1 MGEPHIAGFRLELSA
16 LQALCRHVF
25 AFRLAMI
32 AISAPIVMYGAD
44 PGPYQWAVGAAL
56 LVTFMTSYALFR
68 DWERLGPLLLRHP
81 LLLLGDTLFAALLLL
96 AASPDSPLAYLSAC
110 TPLLAGLVYGGKG
123 AAWFTVLQAVVLAAV
138 LALAPGVGADPANS
152 LLLPGFYAIAGW
164 TGTVLRRL
172 LLRFG
177 EATQALGDTR
187 AKLAAERAVGEERA
201 RVARELHDTVAK
213 TLAGVALAAEGLA
226 DSVSAAPDASPEVR
240 SRAALLA
247 SSARQAAAE
256 SRALLGRLRAA
267 LGTGATAGPCDPV
280 RELTAVVAEALDN
293 AERHAGASKV
303 VLTIT
308 VTDDGHGLPDGVGV
322 DAGALEPLCEAG
334 HFGLIGMAE
343 RVKAMGARLSVTGPA
358 GKGTEVRVELPLG
371 VNGIADLGG

>member
-1 MGEPHIAGFRLELSA
+1 MVTEFRLELSA

-32 AISAPIVMYGAD
+32 AISAPIVMYGTA

-68 DWERLGPLLLRHP
+68 DWERFGPLLLRHP
-81 LLLLGDTLFAALLLL
+81 LLLLGDTLFAALLLV
-96 AASPDSPLAYLSAC
+96 AATPDSPLAYLSAC
-110 TPLLAGLVYGGKG
+110 TPLLAGLVYGGRG
-123 AAWFTVLQAVVLAAV
+123 AAWFTVLQTVVLAAV
-138 LALAPGVGADPANS
+138 VALAPGVGADPANS
-152 LLLPGFYAIAGW
+152 LLLTGFYAIAGW

-187 AKLAAERAVGEERA
+187 AKLTAERAVGQERA

-226 DSVSAAPDASPEVR
+226 ASVSAAPDAPPDVR

-247 SSARQAAAE
+247 SSARQASAE
-256 SRALLGRLRAA
+256 SRALLCRLRAA
-267 LGTGATAGPCDPV
+267 LGTDAAAEPADVVGD
-280 RELTAVVAEALDN
+280 LSAVVAEALDN
-293 AERHAGASKV
+293 AERHAGASKA
-303 VLTIT
+303 VLTIS
-308 VTDDGHGLPDGVGV
+308 VTDNGRGLPEGVGV
-322 DAGALEPLCEAG
+322 DTGALERLRDAG
-334 HFGLIGMAE
+334 HFGLVGMAE
-343 RVKAMGARLSVTGPA
+343 RVRAMGARLSVTGPA

-371 VNGIADLGG
+371 VNGIAGLGG